1 MTDNEVKAVHAQAEE
16 PTTAPKQYEVGYGK
30 PSKST
35 QFKPGQSGNPKGRTK
50 GSRNGI
56 YTYIQRELNS
66 SITLTDGSK
75 ITKEQGFARQ
85 LTNKALRGDIQSQ
98 KLLFNI
104 HQKGQRKDKA
114 ELFMGRLIKE
124 GYVTEEM
131 IDNFLYHNKI
141 ISSAKPCDPMKCDLN
156 MNAMFKQIGGRKAFG
171 TALILSD
178 LLCTY
183 ACLFILENLWE
194 EISQEYAYWQGVDD
208 ATANLAEE
216 QKATLYQTL
225 AENRP
230 IARITDEEYE
240 QIQKVIELVRVGF
253 MRQFKKYM
261 DLMTEKSEYATAE
274 WEFKCGD
281 MLTQALKK
289 THFQWEME
297 SLNES
302 FEHFKNVYGTVQMLP
317 SAEQC
322 EKYIEELSIDEENTI
337 KTIKELVVPLVFKRY
352 KE

>member
-1 MTDNEVKAVHAQAEE
+1 
-16 PTTAPKQYEVGYGK
+16 
-30 PSKST
+30 
-35 QFKPGQSGNPKGRTK
+35 
-50 GSRNGI
+50 
-56 YTYIQRELNS
+56 
-66 SITLTDGSK
+66 
-75 ITKEQGFARQ
+75 
-85 LTNKALRGDIQSQ
+85 
-98 KLLFNI
+98 
-104 HQKGQRKDKA
+104 
-114 ELFMGRLIKE
+114 MGRLIKE

-156 MNAMFKQIGGRKAFG
+156 LNAMFKQIGGRKAFG
-171 TALILSD
+171 TVLILSD

-225 AENRP
+225 VANRP

-253 MRQFKKYM
+253 MRQFKEYM
-261 DLMTEKSEYATAE
+261 DLMAEKSEYATVE
-274 WEFKCGD
+274 WEFKDGD
-281 MLTQALKK
+281 ILTPALKK
-289 THFQWEME
+289 VVLPWQIDDLKEQHVY
-297 SLNES
+297 
-302 FEHFKNVYGTVQMLP
+302 FKGVYEAAQVLP

-322 EKYIEELSIDEENTI
+322 EKYIDELGISEDDAI
-337 KTIKELVVPLVFKRY
+337 KTIKNLLVPL
-352 KE
+352 